1 MRGSLGQ
8 VGGQGSLQD
17 GASRG
22 LRTPACPVLG
32 ERLPHP
38 RPALRPAQPAIPP
51 TRMLPSAF
59 KAGRVVLAI
68 DFMVF
73 TLRLIHIFAIHKQ
86 LGPKIIAV
94 ERMVSPGW
102 PPTALDAQRPRP
114 ALPRAAAD
122 APPPPPP
129 R

>member
-1 MRGSLGQ
+1 MGPL
-8 VGGQGSLQD
+8 
-17 GASRG
+17 GASG
-22 LRTPACPVLG
+22 LPLALSWASASPTPA
-32 ERLPHP
+32 RLCDPHSLP
-38 RPALRPAQPAIPP
+38 SPP

-102 PPTALDAQRPRP
+102 PPTALDARRPRP